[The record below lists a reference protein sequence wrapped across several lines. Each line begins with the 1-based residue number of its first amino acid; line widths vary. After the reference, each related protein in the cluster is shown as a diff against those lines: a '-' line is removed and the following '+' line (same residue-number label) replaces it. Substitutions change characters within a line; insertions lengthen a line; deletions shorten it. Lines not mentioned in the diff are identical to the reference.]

1 MANYILDGAKMNI
14 IQKRFKLCF
23 FGPSGSGK
31 STAADIAQ
39 KYLIQQNYIVQK
51 VNVGEPLHQIQE
63 YIYSAFNLPNTG
75 QDGSLLQFVAKHFE
89 SQLGPH
95 FSKKIQNLEA
105 NNYDHPLA
113 IINSDCRDN
122 SYQYLKNLNF
132 KFVRV
137 SASKDNI
144 GLRLQVRG
152 DINLAQKNHSVEQ
165 ISQII
170 PDFLVENNESVAS
183 LKDKV
188 ETLIS
193 HIINQSSRT
202 SLRDLF

>member
-1 MANYILDGAKMNI
+1 MANYILAGAKMSI
-14 IQKRFKLCF
+14 IQKRFKICF

-39 KYLIQQNYIVQK
+39 KYLIQQNYLVQK

-63 YIYSAFNLPNTG
+63 YIYSTFNLSNTG
-75 QDGSLLQFVAKHFE
+75 QDGPLLQFVAKHFE

-95 FSKKIQNLEA
+95 FSKKIQGLEA
-105 NNYDHPLA
+105 DNCSYSLA

-132 KFVRV
+132 KFIRV
-137 SASKDNI
+137 LASKDNI
-144 GLRLQVRG
+144 SLRLQVRG

-170 PDFLVENNESVAS
+170 PDYLVDNNESIIS
-183 LKDKV
+183 LKDKI
-188 ETLIS
+188 ETLINL
-193 HIINQSSRT
+193 IINQSSRT

>member
-1 MANYILDGAKMNI
+1 MANYILAGAKMSI

-31 STAADIAQ
+31 STAAAIAQ
-39 KYLIQQNYIVQK
+39 KYLTQQNYIVHK
-51 VNVGEPLHQIQE
+51 INVGEPLHQIQE
-63 YIYSAFNLPNTG
+63 YIYSTFNLPNTG
-75 QDGSLLQFVAKHFE
+75 QDGSLLQFIAKHFE
-89 SQLGPH
+89 LQLGPH
-95 FSKKIQNLEA
+95 FSKKIQSLEA
-105 NNYDHPLA
+105 NNCSYSLA

-122 SYQYLKNLNF
+122 SYQYLKSLDF

-137 SASKDNI
+137 LASKDNI
-144 GLRLQVRG
+144 DLRLQVRG

-170 PDFLVENNESVAS
+170 PDFQVDNNESIII
-183 LKDKV
+183 LKDNI
-188 ETLIS
+188 ESLIKY
-193 HIINQSSRT
+193 IINQPSRT